1 MLFLSQI
8 IIYAPVLFAFLQN
21 FVQWG
26 FLIGFFLLFIG
37 FTRFKRSNPIITG
50 LTLSSPNLTSITRL
64 SSLLV
69 ICTIFLSLLP
79 PVSLTVSGSLYTI
92 YLLFLSA
99 FWTLFYVIILFWVS
113 SYWNLIND
121 SLSTDSI
128 PKNKLKWTHIIL
140 ITLISIFWF
149 FESLSLILLST
160 AIFSNPIINGLY
172 VILFLFYIIFQIW
185 FYFNLRN
192 FSLRIIG

>member
-1 MLFLSQI
+1 MLFISQI

-37 FTRFKRSNPIITG
+37 FTRSKHSPPTITG
-50 LTLSSPNLTSITRL
+50 LTISQPKLTLITRL
-64 SSLLV
+64 TGILIIS
-69 ICTIFLSLLP
+69 TIFLSLLP

-92 YLLFLSA
+92 YLLFISI
-99 FWTLFYVIILFWVS
+99 FWMVFYVIFLFWVS

-121 SLSTDSI
+121 PLSNDSI
-128 PKNKLKWTHIIL
+128 LINKTKWIHILL
-140 ITLISIFWF
+140 IMFISVFWF
-149 FESLSLILLST
+149 FESLSLILLSS
-160 AIFSNPIINGLY
+160 ALFANIFINGLY
-172 VILFLFYIIFQIW
+172 VILFLFFIIFQIW
-185 FYFNLRN
+185 FYFNVRT